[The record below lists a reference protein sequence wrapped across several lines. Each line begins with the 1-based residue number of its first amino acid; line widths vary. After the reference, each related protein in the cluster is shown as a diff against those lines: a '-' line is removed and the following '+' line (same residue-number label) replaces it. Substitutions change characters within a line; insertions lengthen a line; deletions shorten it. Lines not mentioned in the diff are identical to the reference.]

1 MPNKNQEAA
10 TIWPTIWQI
19 LLLKIDLAR
28 NQAKA
33 SSEFQMGP
41 VDESPL
47 PIVKIA
53 GAPAHVCFLYKR
65 RRLSASIL
73 AFCCCVL
80 CLLCLLCLPDPVPS
94 SAHAGGC
101 IGRPTPC
108 APFATET
115 VQRLLM

>member
-53 GAPAHVCFLYKR
+53 RRTGACLFFIQKAASLGFDSGFLLLRAVPA
-65 RRLSASIL
+65 
-73 AFCCCVL
+73 
-80 CLLCLLCLPDPVPS
+80 VP
-94 SAHAGGC
+94 AVPA
-101 IGRPTPC
+101 
-108 APFATET
+108 
-115 VQRLLM
+115 